1 MRNRG
6 QDSEATIARR
16 LAAAREEM
24 SHYDEFDYI
33 IVNENFDA
41 AAAELRAIFV
51 AHRLRREAQ
60 QKRQADLIRRLLQ
73 PQG

>member
-1 MRNRG
+1 M
-6 QDSEATIARR
+6 
-16 LAAAREEM
+16 LAARSEIERGTAA
-24 SHYDEFDYI
+24 YDYI

-60 QKRQADLIRRLLQ
+60 QQRHAALIERLLK
-73 PQG
+73 PQGTET